1 MAQDFD
7 AHQLDAGD
15 LFPQLTVSLLGG
27 DTLSLPE
34 DVAGHWCVVLF
45 YRGHW

>member
-7 AHQLDAGD
+7 AKRLDAGD
-15 LFPQLTVSLLGG
+15 AFPDLTVSLLDG
-27 DTLSLPE
+27 DTLCLPK
-34 DVAGHWCVVLF
+34 DVAGHWSVVLF